1 MMIAGRTGP
10 LNCRG
15 RAGGRQQEQVVVA
28 VVILG
33 RRGSGRTVIQVIS
46 RMLITGHILMWRELP
61 RGYPEGVRRG

>member
-1 MMIAGRTGP
+1 MIASRTGP

-15 RAGGRQQEQVVVA
+15 RAGGRQQEQVVVT

-46 RMLITGHILMWRELP
+46 RMLITGHILMVRELP